1 MTRIKRDYLYQDYLG
16 DLPQTVSLR
25 ALEYIAHEKRHA
37 QKALNDALVTGSE
50 EVPAC
55 DDSCT
60 IWLQFRL
67 PCRHTIHQRLKDKEA
82 LTLQDLDPRWLLDAR
97 IDRQE
102 RYIRIRDPHPAE
114 RRRGRPRNEPIPVT
128 RELFLPGQASPPPL
142 GSQGPRSTPRG
153 SQQSQRG
160 SQQSQRGQRGSGRA
174 RNPKPPRG
182 NASAGRLNPSVR
194 RHLSQWEMESEQP
207 DEPEPG
213 PGSDPEPETALGDY
227 SGRERDPE
235 RRPRPTPRIS
245 KPAASQGVVPNL
257 SMGTTRSGRTVRPTA
272 RIRES
277 QEQSSGPRKRP
288 RTAH

>member
-1 MTRIKRDYLYQDYLG
+1 
-16 DLPQTVSLR
+16 
-25 ALEYIAHEKRHA
+25 
-37 QKALNDALVTGSE
+37 
-50 EVPAC
+50 
-55 DDSCT
+55 
-60 IWLQFRL
+60 
-67 PCRHTIHQRLKDKEA
+67 
-82 LTLQDLDPRWLLDAR
+82 LQDLDPRWLLDAR

-102 RYIRIRDPHPAE
+102 RDIRIRDPHPAE

-160 SQQSQRGQRGSGRA
+160 SLQSQRGLRGSVRA

-245 KPAASQGVVPNL
+245 KPAASQGAVPNL
-257 SMGTTRSGRTVRPTA
+257 SLGTTRSGRTVRPTA